1 LASWPGK
8 HRLIIDEGI
17 LEQNS
22 IHQAPRSR
30 DEMPR
35 TGIRAPA
42 EIEATVRAV
51 TAEIGKSVIGYNE
64 KIEDFL
70 VCLLTNGHLLIEGVP
85 GVAKTTLAK
94 AFASV
99 CGLSY
104 KRIQFT
110 QDLLPA
116 DITGHY
122 FYNQRTTEFEV
133 RKGPLFADLVLADEI
148 NRAPPKT
155 QSALLEA
162 MQERQVTIEGTT
174 FELPNP
180 FMVLAT
186 LNPIETEGVYPLPEA
201 QIDRF
206 MIKSTMD
213 YLDQKQEVDILH
225 LKNAPETAP
234 QIALARDA
242 VISMRDEVMEIHA
255 HTSILEYIESLAR
268 ATRAVEDL
276 DLGLSPRGAIHL
288 LQTSK
293 AHAYLHGRTYV
304 IPDDV
309 KGMAHK
315 VMDHRLILSPEAE
328 LGGMTRSGIT
338 DSILTSVAVPKG
350 EFGSGEERKE

>member
-1 LASWPGK
+1 
-8 HRLIIDEGI
+8 
-17 LEQNS
+17 
-22 IHQAPRSR
+22 
-30 DEMPR
+30 MPE
-35 TGIRAPA
+35 TKIRAHQD
-42 EIEATVRAV
+42 IEATVNAV
-51 TAEIGKSVIGYNE
+51 RTEIAKSVVGYTDQ
-64 KIEDFL
+64 IEDFL
-70 VCLLTNGHLLIEGVP
+70 ICLFSNGHLLIEGVP

-94 AFASV
+94 AFAAV

-116 DITGHY
+116 DLTGHY

-162 MQERQVTIEGTT
+162 MQEQQVTIEGNT
-174 FELPNP
+174 FELPLP

-201 QIDRF
+201 QVDRF

-213 YLDQKQEVDILH
+213 YLDQKQEVDILR
-225 LKNAPETAP
+225 LKNAPESEP
-234 QIALARDA
+234 KIVLSKDA
-242 VISMRDEVMEIHA
+242 VISMRDEIVEIHA
-255 HTSILEYIESLAR
+255 HTSILEYIESLTR
-268 ATRAVEDL
+268 ATRDVEEL

-293 AHAYLHGRTYV
+293 AHAYLRGRTYV

-309 KGMAHK
+309 KALAHK
-315 VMDHRLILSPEAE
+315 VIDHRLILSPEAE

-338 DSILTSVAVPKG
+338 DSILSSVTVPKG
-350 EFGSGEERKE
+350 EFRSGEERKE

>member
-1 LASWPGK
+1 
-8 HRLIIDEGI
+8 
-17 LEQNS
+17 
-22 IHQAPRSR
+22 
-30 DEMPR
+30 MPETR
-35 TGIRAPA
+35 IRAPQD
-42 EIEATVRAV
+42 IEAAVNAVR
-51 TAEIGKSVIGYNE
+51 TEIGRSVVGYTDQ
-64 KIEDFL
+64 IEDFL
-70 VCLLTNGHLLIEGVP
+70 VCLFSNGHLLIEGVP

-94 AFASV
+94 AFAAV

-116 DITGHY
+116 DLTGHY
-122 FYNQRTTEFEV
+122 FYNQRSTEFEV

-162 MQERQVTIEGTT
+162 MQEQQVTIEGNT
-174 FELPNP
+174 FELPRP

-213 YLDQKQEVDILH
+213 YLDQKQEVDILR
-225 LKNAPETAP
+225 LKNAPETEP
-234 QIALARDA
+234 RMVLAKDA
-242 VISMRDEVMEIHA
+242 VISMRDEIVEIHA
-255 HTSILEYIESLAR
+255 HPSILEYIESLAR
-268 ATRAVEDL
+268 ATRDVEEL

-309 KGMAHK
+309 KAMAHK
-315 VMDHRLILSPEAE
+315 VIDHRLILSPEAE
-328 LGGMTRSGIT
+328 LGGMTKSGIT
-338 DSILTSVAVPKG
+338 DSILSSVTVPKG
-350 EFGSGEERKE
+350 EFRSGEERKE

>member
-1 LASWPGK
+1 MPGT
-8 HRLIIDEGI
+8 R
-17 LEQNS
+17 
-22 IHQAPRSR
+22 
-30 DEMPR
+30 
-35 TGIRAPA
+35 IRAPQD
-42 EIEATVRAV
+42 IEAAVNAVR
-51 TAEIGKSVIGYNE
+51 TEIGKSVVGYTDQV
-64 KIEDFL
+64 EDFL
-70 VCLLTNGHLLIEGVP
+70 VCLFSNGHLLIEGVP

-94 AFASV
+94 AFAAV

-116 DITGHY
+116 DLTGHY

-162 MQERQVTIEGTT
+162 MQEQQVTIEGNT
-174 FELPNP
+174 FELPCP

-213 YLDQKQEVDILH
+213 YLDQKQEVDILR
-225 LKNAPETAP
+225 LKNAPESEP
-234 QIALARDA
+234 KIALSKDA
-242 VISMRDEVMEIHA
+242 VISMRDEIVEIHA
-255 HTSILEYIESLAR
+255 HPSILEYIESLTR
-268 ATRAVEDL
+268 ATRDVEEL

-293 AHAYLHGRTYV
+293 AHAYLRGRTYV

-309 KGMAHK
+309 KALAHK
-315 VMDHRLILSPEAE
+315 VIDHRLILSPEAE

-338 DSILTSVAVPKG
+338 DSILSSVTVPKG
-350 EFGSGEERKE
+350 EFRSGEERKE

>member
-1 LASWPGK
+1 MPGTK
-8 HRLIIDEGI
+8 IR
-17 LEQNS
+17 S
-22 IHQAPRSR
+22 HQ
-30 DEMPR
+30 D
-35 TGIRAPA
+35 
-42 EIEATVRAV
+42 IEAAVNAVR
-51 TAEIGKSVIGYNE
+51 TEIGKSVVGYTDQV
-64 KIEDFL
+64 EDFL
-70 VCLLTNGHLLIEGVP
+70 VCLFSNGHLLIEGVP

-94 AFASV
+94 AFAAV

-116 DITGHY
+116 DLTGHY

-162 MQERQVTIEGTT
+162 MQEQQVTIEGNT
-174 FELPNP
+174 FELPRP

-201 QIDRF
+201 QVDRF

-213 YLDQKQEVDILH
+213 YLDQKQEVDILR
-225 LKNAPETAP
+225 LKNAPESEP
-234 QIALARDA
+234 KIVLSKDA
-242 VISMRDEVMEIHA
+242 VISMRDEIVEIHA
-255 HTSILEYIESLAR
+255 HTSILEYIESLTR
-268 ATRAVEDL
+268 ATRDVEEL

-288 LQTSK
+288 LLTSK
-293 AHAYLHGRTYV
+293 ARAYLRGRTYV

-309 KGMAHK
+309 KALAHK
-315 VMDHRLILSPEAE
+315 VIDHRLILSPEAE

-338 DSILTSVAVPKG
+338 DSILSSVTVPKG
-350 EFGSGEERKE
+350 EFRSGEERKE

>member
-1 LASWPGK
+1 MPGT
-8 HRLIIDEGI
+8 R
-17 LEQNS
+17 
-22 IHQAPRSR
+22 
-30 DEMPR
+30 
-35 TGIRAPA
+35 IRAPQD
-42 EIEATVRAV
+42 IEAAVNAVR
-51 TAEIGKSVIGYNE
+51 TEIGKSVVGYTDQV
-64 KIEDFL
+64 EDFL
-70 VCLLTNGHLLIEGVP
+70 VCLFSNGHLLIEGVP

-94 AFASV
+94 AFAAV

-116 DITGHY
+116 DLTGHY

-162 MQERQVTIEGTT
+162 MQEQQVTIEGNT
-174 FELPNP
+174 FELPLP

-213 YLDQKQEVDILH
+213 YLDQKQEVDILR
-225 LKNAPETAP
+225 LKNAPESEP
-234 QIALARDA
+234 KIVLSKDA
-242 VISMRDEVMEIHA
+242 VISMRDEIVAIHA
-255 HTSILEYIESLAR
+255 HTSILEYIESLTR
-268 ATRAVEDL
+268 ATRDVEEL

-293 AHAYLHGRTYV
+293 AHAYLRGRTYV

-309 KGMAHK
+309 KALAHK
-315 VMDHRLILSPEAE
+315 VIDHRLILSPEAE

-338 DSILTSVAVPKG
+338 DSILSSVTVPKG
-350 EFGSGEERKE
+350 EFRSGEERKE

>member
-1 LASWPGK
+1 MPGT
-8 HRLIIDEGI
+8 R
-17 LEQNS
+17 
-22 IHQAPRSR
+22 
-30 DEMPR
+30 
-35 TGIRAPA
+35 IRAPQD
-42 EIEATVRAV
+42 IEAAVNAVR
-51 TAEIGKSVIGYNE
+51 TEIGKSVVGYTDQV
-64 KIEDFL
+64 EDFL
-70 VCLLTNGHLLIEGVP
+70 VCLFSNGHLLIEGVP

-94 AFASV
+94 AFAAV

-116 DITGHY
+116 DLTGHY

-162 MQERQVTIEGTT
+162 MQEQQVTIEGNT
-174 FELPNP
+174 FELPLP

-201 QIDRF
+201 QVDRF

-213 YLDQKQEVDILH
+213 YLDQKQEVDILR
-225 LKNAPETAP
+225 LKNAPESEP
-234 QIALARDA
+234 KIVLSKDA
-242 VISMRDEVMEIHA
+242 VISMRDEIVEIHA
-255 HTSILEYIESLAR
+255 HTSILEYIESLTR
-268 ATRAVEDL
+268 ATRDVEEL

-288 LQTSK
+288 LLTSK
-293 AHAYLHGRTYV
+293 ARAYLRGRTYV

-309 KGMAHK
+309 KALAHK
-315 VMDHRLILSPEAE
+315 VIDHRLILSPEAE

-338 DSILTSVAVPKG
+338 DSILSSVTVPKG
-350 EFGSGEERKE
+350 EFRSGEERKE

>member
-1 LASWPGK
+1 MPGT
-8 HRLIIDEGI
+8 R
-17 LEQNS
+17 
-22 IHQAPRSR
+22 
-30 DEMPR
+30 
-35 TGIRAPA
+35 IRAPQD
-42 EIEATVRAV
+42 IEAAVNAVR
-51 TAEIGKSVIGYNE
+51 TEIGKSVVGYTDQ
-64 KIEDFL
+64 IEDFL
-70 VCLLTNGHLLIEGVP
+70 VCLFSNGHLLIEGVP

-94 AFASV
+94 AFAAV

-116 DITGHY
+116 DLTGHY

-162 MQERQVTIEGTT
+162 MQEQQITIEGNS
-174 FELPNP
+174 FDLPRP

-213 YLDQKQEVDILH
+213 YLDQKQEVDILRM
-225 LKNAPETAP
+225 KNAPEIEP
-234 QIALARDA
+234 KIVLAKDA
-242 VISMRDEVMEIHA
+242 VISMRDEIVEIHA
-255 HTSILEYIESLAR
+255 HPSILEYIESLAR
-268 ATRAVEDL
+268 ATRDVEEL

-293 AHAYLHGRTYV
+293 AHAYLRGRTYV

-309 KGMAHK
+309 KTLAHK
-315 VMDHRLILSPEAE
+315 VIDHRLILSPEAE

-338 DSILTSVAVPKG
+338 DSILSSVTVPKG
-350 EFGSGEERKE
+350 EFRSGEERKE